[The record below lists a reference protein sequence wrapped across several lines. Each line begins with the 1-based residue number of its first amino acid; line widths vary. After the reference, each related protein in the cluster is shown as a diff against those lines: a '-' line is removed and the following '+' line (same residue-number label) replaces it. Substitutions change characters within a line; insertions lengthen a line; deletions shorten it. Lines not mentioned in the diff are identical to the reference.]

1 MASSTGPEPGT
12 DVKELVP
19 SAAVGPAG
27 LVSTPLEEQPT
38 AAMAMIKRA
47 PDQRRIRATIATWT
61 PVTGGVDL
69 MPLAPL
75 GHPSSGT
82 VDRKIGG
89 SVADHLGQSDGYP
102 TARSLP
108 P

>member
-1 MASSTGPEPGT
+1 
-12 DVKELVP
+12 
-19 SAAVGPAG
+19 
-27 LVSTPLEEQPT
+27 
-38 AAMAMIKRA
+38 
-47 PDQRRIRATIATWT
+47 
-61 PVTGGVDL
+61 

-89 SVADHLGQSDGYP
+89 SVADYLGQSDGYP